1 MVRHAAV
8 RIRQHC
14 CWRRVCGADGAG
26 TVRGRRLYSTGKVTL
41 VQGAVIIASLQP
53 MALAV
58 LMADGLL
65 PGTPIFDTPARSTLW
80 NNLLVCFEALLL
92 FVITLRGFPVCV
104 RAD

>member
-1 MVRHAAV
+1 M
-8 RIRQHC
+8 
-14 CWRRVCGADGAG
+14 
-26 TVRGRRLYSTGKVTL
+26 
-41 VQGAVIIASLQP
+41 QGAVIIASLQP

-104 RAD
+104 RAE

>member
-1 MVRHAAV
+1 
-8 RIRQHC
+8 
-14 CWRRVCGADGAG
+14 
-26 TVRGRRLYSTGKVTL
+26 
-41 VQGAVIIASLQP
+41 

-104 RAD
+104 RAE